1 MTRKN
6 QELPPDLPNPAR
18 RAEEGSAYL
27 AVLMLLVVLTILGL
41 SLSVITQTE
50 VIIGG
55 SERQTTRQLFNAASA
70 VNLSAVHELVNR
82 NSAGRMMILAR
93 RNESFFGQATAIG
106 DRVCTTPFFQIQ
118 AGNCNLCTMNQD
130 AAFFAVQNAVTA
142 NALRHGDDALAAR
155 RQVGSVVALE
165 PWERS
170 FISFSVGG
178 DEPLTDPG
186 TIDIDPTTETDPC
199 EGLFLRI

>member
-1 MTRKN
+1 MISGN
-6 QELPPDLPNPAR
+6 PVPPAAECPSR

-55 SERQTTRQLFNAASA
+55 SERQTTRQVFNAASA
-70 VNLSAVHELVNR
+70 LNLSAVHELVNR
-82 NSAGRMMILAR
+82 NSAGRMMILGR
-93 RNESFFGQATAIG
+93 RNQNFFGEATTIG

-118 AGNCNLCTMNQD
+118 AGTCNLCTMNQD
-130 AAFFAVQNAVTA
+130 TNFFAVQNAVTA
-142 NALRHGDDALAAR
+142 NALRHGDDELAAR

-170 FISFSVGG
+170 FTAFSMGG
-178 DEPLTDPG
+178 DERLTDTL
-186 TIDIDPTTETDPC
+186 TIDVNPSTETDPC
-199 EGLFLRI
+199 EGLILRI

>member
-1 MTRKN
+1 MISGNPVPPAATRPS
-6 QELPPDLPNPAR
+6 LR
-18 RAEEGSAYL
+18 SEEGSAYL

-55 SERQTTRQLFNAASA
+55 SERQTTRQIFNATSA
-70 VNLSAVHELVNR
+70 IHLSSVHEFVSR
-82 NSAGRMMILAR
+82 NPHGRMILLAR
-93 RNESFFGQATAIG
+93 RDQNFFGDATTLG
-106 DRVCTTPFFQIQ
+106 DRVCTTPYFQIH
-118 AGNCNLCTMNQD
+118 AGPCNLCTMNQD
-130 AAFFAVQNAVTA
+130 TNFFAVQNAVTA

-155 RQVGSVVALE
+155 QQVGAVIAVE

-170 FISFSVGG
+170 FTSFSVSG
-178 DEPLTDPG
+178 EEQLTDAG
-186 TIDIDPTTETDPC
+186 TIDVNPSTETDPC